1 MNTKRLYKSNDRRI
15 AGVCGGIAEYFGID
29 PTLVRLV
36 WALVVFVGGTGLL
49 LYFIA
54 SIIMEDA
61 PDYIP
66 EDYDS
71 RNYGN
76 GYTNSYS
83 ANYQNNSENTQNE
96 NKEVVGFKYEE
107 K

>member
-15 AGVCGGIAEYFGID
+15 AGVCGGIGEYLNVD
-29 PTLVRLV
+29 PTFIRLI
-36 WALVVFVGGTGLL
+36 WILVVLAGGSGFL
-49 LYFIA
+49 LYVIA

-61 PDYIP
+61 PDYVP
-66 EDYDS
+66 S
-71 RNYGN
+71 QQNYGGYAT

-83 ANYQNNSENTQNE
+83 ANNSENNTETE